1 MTDSATAELNEA
13 AAADDT
19 HYRQAFG
26 EMCDDSVVSAQEAIY
41 ADNGTKL
48 LDKGQRIDRELYA
61 RLVKHKLRRPIDQQI
76 GVEGMVT
83 TEGLVL
89 LARDIAETGTLSRL
103 LVAALGSS
111 APIVEP
117 LSEVPLPPAI
127 ALKLTLMRDRYPGLL
142 RQSLK
147 TMLVALFLGTRA
159 KLPPPKMAAL
169 AAAGLLHDLGMLHI
183 DPAWL
188 APHRTMSAAER
199 RHLRA
204 HPVTSMILLRDQGL
218 YAPESV
224 AAVLEHHERLD
235 GSGYPRGS
243 RSASI
248 SPLGQIL
255 IVSELVAA
263 LAYKFG
269 EAAPYRLSLVLRLNH
284 RAFPATETGELLGLL
299 QNAPLP
305 ASTPYSTD
313 DTRKHFIELGAAFDQ
328 WTACQ
333 ALLDG
338 GGPAGPAFAWM
349 NARLA
354 GLRRVLGGAGGHL
367 EQPGYLLQQAG
378 DEEAQLADAAILAR
392 EALWQLGA
400 ICREALQRWPTL
412 APPADGEAPAEQRGG
427 DAAVARWCHW
437 VHEALPDTV
446 RAASPQP

>member
-1 MTDSATAELNEA
+1 MTEPATAELSEA
-13 AAADDT
+13 VADDT

-26 EMCDDSVVSAQEAIY
+26 ALCDESVVSAQEAIY

-83 TEGLVL
+83 TDGLVL
-89 LARDIAETGTLSRL
+89 LAQDIAETGTLSRL
-103 LVAALGSS
+103 LAAALGSY
-111 APIVEP
+111 APMVEP
-117 LSEVPLPPAI
+117 LREVPLPPPI
-127 ALKLTLMRDRYPGLL
+127 ALKLTLMRDQYPGLL

-147 TMLVALFLGTRA
+147 TMMVALFLGNRA
-159 KLPPPKMAAL
+159 RLPAPQLAAL
-169 AAAGLLHDLGMLHI
+169 AAAGLLHDLGMLHMN
-183 DPAWL
+183 PAWL
-188 APHRTMSAAER
+188 APHRTMSPAER

-204 HPVTSMILLRDQGL
+204 HPITSMILLRDQGP

-235 GSGYPRGS
+235 GSGYPRGV
-243 RSASI
+243 RSADI

-255 IVSELVAA
+255 IVAELVAA

-305 ASTPYSTD
+305 ASARYSTD
-313 DTRKHFIELGAAFDQ
+313 DTRRHFIQLGAAFDQ

-333 ALLDG
+333 GLLEDNT
-338 GGPAGPAFAWM
+338 PAGPAYAWL

-354 GLRRVLGGAGGHL
+354 GLRRVLVEAGGHL

-378 DEEAQLADAAILAR
+378 EEEAQLADAAILGR

-400 ICREALQRWPTL
+400 IYRECLQRWPDL
-412 APPADGEAPAEQRGG
+412 APPPGDEAPPEARGG
-427 DAAVARWCHW
+427 AGAVARWCHW
-437 VHEALPDTV
+437 VHTALPDTV
-446 RAASPQP
+446 RAVSAQA